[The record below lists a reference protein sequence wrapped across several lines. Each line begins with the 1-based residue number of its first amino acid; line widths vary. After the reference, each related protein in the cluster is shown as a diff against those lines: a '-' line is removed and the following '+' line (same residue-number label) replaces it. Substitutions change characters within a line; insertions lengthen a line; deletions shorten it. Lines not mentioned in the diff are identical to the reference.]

1 MTASELPFFPVVIDL
16 NSNSQEDVMLNK
28 TIEAKSETV
37 GDVTHE
43 VKSDTS
49 RRKFLT
55 GAAAMSAV
63 ALAACGKTEAP
74 KPAATPAAPEVSVK
88 PSTIVL
94 KMQGAWGA
102 KDIFNEMAQE
112 YVARVNDMS
121 GGRLRI
127 DYLNAGSVVKPFEVT
142 DAVSNGVLDAG
153 HTVPVYWYGKSK
165 VASLFGSGPIN
176 GCDAHQTLGWIYRGG
191 GLELYQELLKKLN
204 LNYTGFFAMPM
215 PTQPLGW
222 FKNAITSSAQ
232 IKGLK
237 YRTVGL
243 AADLFQEMGAKVT
256 QLPGGEIIPALEKG
270 VIDAFEFNN
279 PTSDMRFGAQDV
291 IKNYMMGSFHQAM
304 EFFEIVFNQKR
315 WDAIPKDLQAI
326 LRYGV
331 EAASSANFWTGLKNY
346 SEDLQTL
353 VEKHKVNVVRT
364 PRSVFQD
371 QLKAWDVLTKK
382 LSDEDPFFAKVVESQ
397 RQWAKKVAYYWFVN
411 DAEYKMGYEHV
422 FKTKI
427 PS

>member
-1 MTASELPFFPVVIDL
+1 VIDL

-382 LSDEDPFFAKVVESQ
+382 LSDEDPFFAKVVDSQ